1 MAPHGASAGGR
12 VRIFHGLREVPAL
25 PADDRGHAYGDGL
38 FETLRAHGGD
48 APWWDAH
55 WVRLARGAARLAIAL
70 PPQAL
75 ARDAMRSLLADGDG
89 GGVVRLQVARGPSAR
104 GYAPDPGAEPVW
116 TLSSYP
122 APAPAK
128 PLALRWCRT
137 RLAIQPALAGM
148 KHCNRLEQVLARAEW
163 LEMATD
169 ADEGLMLDTEGAVTC
184 ATSANVFIHA
194 GGRWLTPVLDR
205 NGVQGVCR
213 GWIIPVAGAMEA
225 RLSPADVEN
234 ADAVFL
240 CNAVRGILE
249 VARLGDRT
257 WSPDAR
263 IARLRARLA
272 AAHPAFA
279 PAPESL

>member
-1 MAPHGASAGGR
+1 MATDDTRNTGL
-12 VRIFHGLREVPAL
+12 RIFHGSRGMAAL
-25 PADDRGHAYGDGL
+25 PPDDRGRAYGDGL
-38 FETLRAHGGD
+38 FETMRAHAGD
-48 APWWDAH
+48 LPWWDAH
-55 WVRLARGAARLAIAL
+55 WSRLARDAARLAIPL
-70 PPQAL
+70 PAPGQAREA
-75 ARDAMRSLLADGDG
+75 ARAVLADGGD
-89 GGVVRLQVARGPSAR
+89 VLRLQLARGPSGR
-104 GYAPDPGAEPVW
+104 GYAPDPRAEPVW
-116 TLSSYP
+116 SVSAHP
-122 APAPAK
+122 APPVAR

-163 LEMATD
+163 AQEALD
-169 ADEGLMLDTEGAVTC
+169 ADDGLMLDMDGAVTC
-184 ATSANVFIHA
+184 ATSANVFVHVD
-194 GGRWLTPVLDR
+194 GGWRTPALDR
-205 NGVQGVCR
+205 CGVRGVCR
-213 GWIIPVAGAMEA
+213 EWLLAATGAGEA
-225 RLSPADVEN
+225 RLSPDDVLR

-279 PAPESL
+279 PAPEFQ